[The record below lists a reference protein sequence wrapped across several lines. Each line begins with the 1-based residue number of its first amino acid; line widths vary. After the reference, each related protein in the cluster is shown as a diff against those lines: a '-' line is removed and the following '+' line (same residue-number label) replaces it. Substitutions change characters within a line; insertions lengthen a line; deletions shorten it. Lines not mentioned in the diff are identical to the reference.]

1 MPDTRI
7 IEAFLKSR
15 RNEQTKDYSL
25 KIIEYLINQST
36 PENDG
41 WIRSKILKS
50 AIVPDL
56 IPNESSFFKLLKD
69 MEQYRVIEKSIIK
82 KEIPEKGKS
91 PTYYRISRNYGNI
104 FTLERHEL
112 LDLLKE
118 KTIGKF
124 NADRDLFFAKM
135 ILNHLGVKNI
145 EGKIEDLENAWEN
158 EDQIAYNIILSKI
171 KKEIESTPTKS
182 NSP

>member
-15 RNEQTKDYSL
+15 RNEQTKEYSL

-56 IPNESSFFKLLKD
+56 IPNDSSFFKLLKD
-69 MEQYRVIEKSIIK
+69 MEQYRVIEKRIIK

-91 PTYYRISRNYGNI
+91 PTYYRVSQNYGDI
-104 FTLERHEL
+104 FTLERYEL
-112 LDLLKE
+112 HDLLKV
-118 KTIGKF
+118 KMIGKL
-124 NADRDLFFAKM
+124 NADFDLFFSKM

-145 EGKIEDLENAWEN
+145 EAKIEDLKNAWKN
-158 EDQIAYNIILSKI
+158 KDKIAYNKILSEI
-171 KKEIESTPTKS
+171 KKEIESSPT
-182 NSP
+182 